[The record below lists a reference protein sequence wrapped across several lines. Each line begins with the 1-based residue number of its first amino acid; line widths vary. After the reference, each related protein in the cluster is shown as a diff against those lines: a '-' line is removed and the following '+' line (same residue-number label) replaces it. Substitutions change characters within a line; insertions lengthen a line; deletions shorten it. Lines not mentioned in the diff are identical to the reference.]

1 MHIPDGYISPAVSVP
16 ALAAMVPVWG
26 AALNKT
32 KKSVGRRQIPLL
44 ALYAAFAFVIMMF
57 NIPVVGGSSA
67 HAVGA
72 VFIAIA
78 IGPWPACISISTA
91 LLIQALVFGDGGIL
105 SYGLNCI
112 NIAVIMP
119 FTGYAVYR
127 LIAGKNTTFSKR
139 SAVGAFIGSYVGINA
154 AALAAA
160 VEFGIQP
167 LIFKTAGGVPL
178 YCPYPLS
185 VSIPAM
191 MFTHTVFAGPL
202 EAVITTTA
210 LALISKYAPDMLCK
224 NISAGIEHNK
234 NENKLSRKR
243 IIAAFTVLVLLTPLG
258 LFASGTAWG
267 EWGLDELKADLG
279 YIPKGMAKLSEFWHG
294 FLPDYS
300 LDEAP
305 EKLVYSISAI
315 IGITLIFAVILA
327 ASRIIMHIK
336 KADKN

>member
-1 MHIPDGYISPAVSVP
+1 
-16 ALAAMVPVWG
+16 MVPVWG

-32 KKSVGRRQIPLL
+32 KKLVGRRQIPLL
-44 ALYAAFAFVIMMF
+44 ALYAAFSFVIMMF

-72 VFIAIA
+72 VFAAIA
-78 IGPWPACISISTA
+78 LGPWPACVSISIA

-127 LIAGKNTTFSKR
+127 LIAGKNTSFSKR
-139 SAVGAFIGSYVGINA
+139 SAAGAFIGSYIGINA
-154 AALAAA
+154 AAFAAA

-167 LIFKTAGGVPL
+167 LIFKTASGAPL

-191 MFTHTVFAGPL
+191 MFTHTLFAGPL
-202 EAVITTTA
+202 EAVITATA
-210 LALISKYAPDMLCK
+210 LALVSKYAPDMLCK
-224 NISAGIEHNK
+224 NISAGIEHNI
-234 NENKLSRKR
+234 NENKSSRRK
-243 IIAAFTVLVLLTPLG
+243 IIAAFAVLVLLTPLG

-279 YIPKGMAKLSEFWHG
+279 FIPQGMAKLSDLWHG
-294 FLPDYS
+294 LLPDYS
-300 LDEAP
+300 FEGAP
-305 EKLVYSISAI
+305 EKLVYSISAL
-315 IGITLIFAVILA
+315 IGTALIFTVILVT
-327 ASRIIMHIK
+327 SKIIMHIK
-336 KADKN
+336 KADKS